1 MRELGRI
8 LMSFPLA
15 FGLMPLVANGQD
27 APSLGDMARQARQQK
42 QQSDAPQS
50 PKTPKVISDDTP
62 GAAAESGQVSA
73 PGDQRKPPRD
83 SAAGGKGQE
92 LAAEQWRTRILTQ
105 KDLIRSTQ
113 SRVDKLGESINFRSP
128 THVRWNERQREKQQQ
143 LEHLQTQLKE
153 QKKRLEEMQESARRQ
168 GYGNSVYDP

>member
-15 FGLMPLVANGQD
+15 FGLLPLLANGQD
-27 APSLGDMARQARQQK
+27 APSLGEMARQVRQQK
-42 QQSDAPQS
+42 QQSDA
-50 PKTPKVISDDTP
+50 PKTPKVISDDTS

-73 PGDQRKPPRD
+73 PGDQRKGPHD
-83 SAAGGKGQE
+83 SAADGKGQE
-92 LAAEQWRTRILTQ
+92 LAAEQWRTRILVQ

-143 LEHLQTQLKE
+143 LEQLQTQLKE